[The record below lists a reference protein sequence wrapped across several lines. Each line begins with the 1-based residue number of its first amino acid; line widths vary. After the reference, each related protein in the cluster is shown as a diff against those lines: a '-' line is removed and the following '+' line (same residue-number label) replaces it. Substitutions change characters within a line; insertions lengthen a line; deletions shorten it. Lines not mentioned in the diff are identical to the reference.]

1 MDRGSSR
8 SGSSKRVTRKGSR
21 GSGSSRRG
29 ATQYSKTLSAASKTV
44 NKTAAALSKFFRG
57 IVKTVIPYQ
66 TKIREIS
73 DTDFEG
79 LKRAFLDIQPRR
91 HSSRGACIVIQSADI
106 KNAEDLIVMYL
117 NAKHNE
123 GKCYNTHKIERFE
136 KTLDG
141 WTM

>member
-1 MDRGSSR
+1 MDRGSSGSSSR
-8 SGSSKRVTRKGSR
+8 SSSNSKRVTRKGSR
-21 GSGSSRRG
+21 GSGSSR
-29 ATQYSKTLSAASKTV
+29 SKTLSAASKSVTKTV
-44 NKTAAALSKFFRG
+44 AAVSKFFRG

-73 DTDFEG
+73 DTNFEE

-106 KNAEDLIVMYL
+106 KNAEDLIEMYL

-136 KTLDG
+136 KTLDR